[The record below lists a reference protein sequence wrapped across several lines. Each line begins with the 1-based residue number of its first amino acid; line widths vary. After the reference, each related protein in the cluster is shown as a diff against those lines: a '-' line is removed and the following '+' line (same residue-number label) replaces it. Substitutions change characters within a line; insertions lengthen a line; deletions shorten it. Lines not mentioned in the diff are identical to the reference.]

1 MSKRELDELG
11 VSAFCESMAMMVR
24 AGIPVEEAVSLLKSG
39 KSGEGVLERALEQME
54 TRIAGGGSLADAM
67 EQTGI
72 FPEYAVRMIS
82 VGEDTGR
89 LENVLFRLSRYYAR
103 QKNVSDGLRT
113 ALTYPAA
120 MLLLIIAVLAAM
132 LTLVLPAF

>member
-89 LENVLFRLSRYYAR
+89 LENVLFRLS
-103 QKNVSDGLRT
+103 KK
-113 ALTYPAA
+113 PACRRSFW
-120 MLLLIIAVLAAM
+120 LCCC
-132 LTLVLPAF
+132 